1 MTNFEKFV
9 KNELNIRFD
18 LKKLGYTENLDN
30 KLHTILPL
38 RVYIL
43 YHGMVS
49 KGFLL
54 CGKWF
59 EYGSQ

>member
-1 MTNFEKFV
+1 MINFEKFV

-43 YHGMVS
+43 YHGMV
-49 KGFLL
+49 
-54 CGKWF
+54 
-59 EYGSQ
+59 